1 MVNYADSR
9 RPVFLPGLHRFQ
21 QSQLHSGNDQT
32 QRDVRR
38 RGVAQARASSISTC
52 PSFKRPFKG
61 PSRGK
66 NMSANS
72 DLASVLER
80 SGGNSIEVFSTC
92 SQSKDVDKSLYLQN
106 VADVARW
113 SEEAGC
119 KGILVYTDN
128 SIADPWLV
136 SQIIIQS
143 TERLSPL
150 VAIQPVYMHPYSVAK
165 MISTYGYLHNRR
177 IYLNMVAGGFSND
190 LAALNDRTPHDRRY
204 DRLVEYTLI
213 IKRLLADAG
222 PVSFAG
228 DFYQTENLRLAPRLP
243 AELFPGIFVSGSSE
257 AGLAAARTIGAVA
270 VQYPNPV
277 SEYEKSPPP
286 ADLSCGVR
294 VGVIARDDAV
304 EAWRVAHERFPTDR
318 RGQLTHQLA
327 MKVSDS
333 VWHKQLSEM
342 GASMEPESDEQTDGE
357 QNPYWLVPFQN
368 YKTNCPYLVGSYG
381 RVAQEMARYVNV
393 GYRTLI
399 LDIPPNQEELAHINV
414 VLTLATKEAQSGR
427 AVTAISN

>member
-1 MVNYADSR
+1 MAKKLKLLSA
-9 RPVFLPGLHRFQ
+9 RPQRPAAPPRWSLRMR
-21 QSQLHSGNDQT
+21 QT
-32 QRDVRR
+32 
-38 RGVAQARASSISTC
+38 
-52 PSFKRPFKG
+52 
-61 PSRGK
+61 
-66 NMSANS
+66 SANS
-72 DLASVLER
+72 NLASTQER
-80 SGGNSIEVFSTC
+80 PERNSIEVFSTC

-136 SQIIIQS
+136 AQIIIQN

-150 VAIQPVYMHPYSVAK
+150 VAVQPVYLHPYSIAK
-165 MISTYGYLHNRR
+165 MVSTYGYLHNRR
-177 IYLNMVAGGFSND
+177 IYLNMVAGGFAND

-213 IKRLLADAG
+213 IKQLLADAG

-228 DFYQTENLRLAPRLP
+228 DFYQTENLRLAPKLL
-243 AELFPGIFVSGSSE
+243 AELFPGIFISGSSE

-286 ADLSCGVR
+286 ADLSCGIR
-294 VGVIARDDAV
+294 VGIVAREEAR
-304 EAWRVAHERFPTDR
+304 EAWRVAQDRFPADR
-318 RGQLTHQLA
+318 RGQLAHQLA

-342 GASMEPESDEQTDGE
+342 GVAIEAESGGQTDGAR
-357 QNPYWLVPFQN
+357 NPYWLVPFQN
-368 YKTNCPYLVGSYG
+368 YKTNCPYLVGSYE
-381 RVAQEMARYVNV
+381 RVAQELASYVAV

-414 VLTLATKEAQSGR
+414 VLTQATKEAQNGR
-427 AVTAISN
+427 VVTAISS